1 MQGSA
6 DVPISPFSKD
16 PRAAPS
22 QAILEQQMSQRL
34 SLETGHV
41 SRALR
46 LASISGWRSE
56 V

>member
-1 MQGSA
+1 MQASA
-6 DVPISPFSKD
+6 VVPMSPFNKD

-34 SLETGHV
+34 SLEPRHV
-41 SRALR
+41 SRTFC
-46 LASISGWRSE
+46 LASINGWRSD